1 MGSGRNVGGDE
12 GATSDN
18 PPAGPATAMQT
29 LGWGIALVILG
40 LLLTF
45 THLFGFVVGFPLLAI
60 GVVLIVVGVIL
71 GIVHFFTGATRAGRM
86 RGRTI

>member
-1 MGSGRNVGGDE
+1 
-12 GATSDN
+12 
-18 PPAGPATAMQT
+18 MQT

-60 GVVLIVVGVIL
+60 GIVLIAVGVIL
-71 GIVHFFTGATRAGRM
+71 GIVHMVTGATSTGRL
-86 RGRTI
+86 RGRTL

>member
-1 MGSGRNVGGDE
+1 
-12 GATSDN
+12 
-18 PPAGPATAMQT
+18 MQT

-45 THLFGFVVGFPLLAI
+45 TNLFGFVVGFPLLAI
-60 GVVLIVVGVIL
+60 GIVLIAIGVIL
-71 GIVHFFTGATRAGRM
+71 GIVHFFTGTKRTGRI